1 MKFANLPRETKI
13 ILMDE
18 QSALSKLRDK
28 LEAVGKN
35 INRIT
40 KITKSNVD
48 VISEQHGVYLSF
60 LFRYPNGKLSYFG
73 IMIRVDDDDE
83 INNIQHKMLGSMRA
97 HLIAE
102 NYTPEF

>member
-1 MKFANLPRETKI
+1 MKFANLPRDKKI
-13 ILMDE
+13 KLMDE

-40 KITKSNVD
+40 KYTDFRTHTIFEQKSILFSILFKCPCGN
-48 VISEQHGVYLSF
+48 LSHF
-60 LFRYPNGKLSYFG
+60 AK
-73 IMIRVDDDDE
+73 IIRVDDDE
-83 INNIQHKMLGSMRA
+83 INNIQHKMLEVMRK